1 MFREII
7 TQIPG
12 TDLFAIMF
20 LLLFILVFGGILVW
34 TIKADRT
41 YLDYMKELPL
51 NKDIKIGEADD
62 VKRK

>member
-12 TDLFAIMF
+12 TDLFAIMSMI
-20 LLLFILVFGGILVW
+20 LFILVFGGVVAW
-34 TIKADRT
+34 TIKADRA

-51 NKDIKIGEADD
+51 GKDIKNGEADD

>member
-7 TQIPG
+7 TQMPG
-12 TDLFAIMF
+12 TDLFAILSM
-20 LLLFILVFGGILVW
+20 LLFILVFGGVVVW
-34 TIKADRT
+34 TIKADRV

-51 NKDIKIGEADD
+51 RKDIKNGEADD